1 MLNQIMLLGL
11 LAISVHLK
19 KFKMYLF
26 LAETTVIVITY
37 LQNQAHFHQ
46 IPMLETREQIEGT
59 LVLLK

>member
-1 MLNQIMLLGL
+1 LLNQMMLLGL

-19 KFKMYLF
+19 KFKMYL